1 MRAGFPVPLS
11 VNICCLLNARAF
23 HKGNTASETDKGI
36 IHMEFPAS
44 ILLGGQTVKR
54 RNTQGDSR

>member
-1 MRAGFPVPLS
+1 MRAGFPVHLS

-23 HKGNTASETDKGI
+23 HMGNIASETDKGI
-36 IHMEFPAS
+36 IHTELIAS

-54 RNTQGDSR
+54 RNNQGDSR